1 MVNKM
6 LLTLYTSPPS
16 PCCLQGNYSQ
26 KKSNPKPRNS
36 YANPTLTKH
45 MLLNYAAFE
54 IEFQPALTHF
64 RAATQVEVRVG
75 VGCRAAGEGE
85 ERKEKEGQGSPI
97 GKAKRSSAVKSD
109 KLLFMLSFLLVLRI
123 RNVRY
128 VYAPSSILSF
138 SLSRWVI
145 PLVNLTAIKF
155 AYISIKC
162 RTLKSFARQAN
173 KAKCG
178 V

>member
-1 MVNKM
+1 
-6 LLTLYTSPPS
+6 
-16 PCCLQGNYSQ
+16 
-26 KKSNPKPRNS
+26 
-36 YANPTLTKH
+36 

-64 RAATQVEVRVG
+64 RAATQVEVGVG

-85 ERKEKEGQGSPI
+85 EKEREGRSGQSDWDGKKEQRCEERQI
-97 GKAKRSSAVKSD
+97 VIYVI
-109 KLLFMLSFLLVLRI
+109 LFARVTYTQCTLRI
-123 RNVRY
+123 RTI
-128 VYAPSSILSF
+128 ALPLCL